1 MFPPYSTELAHHYC
15 LDVISKINNGQF
27 LLKQVAKESL
37 ERKNQGVMIGTLVC
51 WNQNKK
57 QREVLVA
64 VSGIAKKLEI
74 PESIFSGTTNYK
86 VVPDIA
92 NAKKISEALQKNDF
106 QIHQLTYE
114 INDLQKSLSD
124 DSKKNSEFQNQ
135 ITKQIQTISS
145 QRTKLTDASL
155 KKVFSL
161 YKFTSINHK
170 KVSLN
175 QIIKERNGK
184 LPPTGTGDCC
194 APKLLS
200 YAFQKK
206 LIPVSLDEVYYGQNT
221 KNKENGKSYPPC
233 DDRCGI
239 ILPHLL
245 GLKILYVDSQII
257 VVDKPS
263 MLLSVPGKTEDKQ
276 DCVVSRVKT
285 FIPNLQIQQPSVHRL
300 DMETS
305 GILVLALT
313 ENAHKNLSQ
322 QFATQKVQKK
332 YEAVLDGI
340 IEKSEGE
347 CAPKKGETEGEIQLK
362 FRVDLENRPH
372 QIYDE
377 EYGLLGIT
385 KWKKLGLETYIEPI
399 TKAKKKVTRI
409 EFIPVTGRT
418 HQLRLAASHKKGLGL
433 PIIGDSLYGT
443 CNSKQRLLLHAKEL
457 SFYHPTSNKLMH
469 FQSKPEF

>member
-15 LDVISKINNGQF
+15 LDVISKINAGQF
-27 LLKQVAKESL
+27 LLQHVAKESL

-51 WNQNKK
+51 WNKIKK

-64 VSGIAKKLEI
+64 VSGIAKKLII
-74 PESIFSGTTNYK
+74 PETFSNGATKYK

-92 NAKKISEALQKNDF
+92 NAEEISEALQKNDF
-106 QIHQLTYE
+106 QIHKFTYQ
-114 INDLQKSLSD
+114 INDLQKSLNE
-124 DSKKNSEFQNQ
+124 DSKINSENQSQIKNQ
-135 ITKQIQTISS
+135 IQNLTS

-161 YKFTSINHK
+161 YKFTSINQK
-170 KVSLN
+170 KISLN

-200 YAFQKK
+200 YAFSKK
-206 LIPVSLDEVYYGQNT
+206 LVPISLDEVYFGQNT

-233 DDRCGI
+233 DERCGI
-239 ILPHLL
+239 ILPYLL
-245 GLKILYVDSQII
+245 GLKILYKDSQII
-257 VVDKPS
+257 VVEKPS

-322 QFATQKVQKK
+322 QFATQKVKKK

-347 CAPKKGETEGEIQLK
+347 CAPKKGELEGEIQLK
-362 FRVDLENRPH
+362 FRVDINNRPH

-377 EYGLLGIT
+377 ENGLLGIT
-385 KWKKLGLETYIEPI
+385 KWKKLGIETYIEPI
-399 TKAKKKVTRI
+399 TNAKKKVTRI

-469 FQSKPEF
+469 FCSKPEF

>member
-74 PESIFSGTTNYK
+74 PKSFINVDTKYT

-92 NAKKISEALQKNDF
+92 NAQKISEALQKNDF
-106 QIHQLTYE
+106 QIHQLTYQ

-124 DSKKNSEFQNQ
+124 DSKTNSEFQNQ

-233 DDRCGI
+233 DDRCSI

-305 GILVLALT
+305 GIFVLALT

-347 CAPKKGETEGEIQLK
+347 CAPKKGETEGELQLK

>member
-1 MFPPYSTELAHHYC
+1 MFSPYSTELAHHYC
-15 LDVISKINNGQF
+15 LDVISKINDGQF
-27 LLKQVAKESL
+27 SLKQVAKESL

-51 WNQNKK
+51 WNESK
-57 QREVLVA
+57 QKREVLVA

-74 PESIFSGTTNYK
+74 PSNFSEYK

-92 NAKKISEALQKNDF
+92 NSEKISQALQKNDF
-106 QIHQLTYE
+106 EIHQLTYQ
-114 INDLQKSLSD
+114 INDLQDSLHQHQ
-124 DSKKNSEFQNQ
+124 KNQ
-135 ITKQIQTISS
+135 IQYQTNTTID
-145 QRTKLTDASL
+145 QLVKKRTKLTDASL

-161 YKFTSINHK
+161 YRFTTINYQ

-175 QIIKERNGK
+175 QIIKERKGK
-184 LPPTGTGDCC
+184 LPPTGIGDCC

-200 YAFQKK
+200 YAFSKK
-206 LIPVSLDEVYYGQNT
+206 LIPISLDEVYFGQNT

-233 DDRCGI
+233 DERCGI
-239 ILPHLL
+239 LLPYLL
-245 GLKILYVDSQII
+245 GLKILYIDSQII

-263 MLLSVPGKTEDKQ
+263 MLLSVPGRTEDKQ
-276 DCVVSRVKT
+276 DCVVSRVKK

-313 ENAHKNLSQ
+313 EQAHKNLSI
-322 QFATQKVQKK
+322 QFATQKVSKK

-340 IEKSEGE
+340 IEKSNGQL
-347 CAPKKGETEGEIQLK
+347 APKKGETEGEIQLK

-377 EYGLLGIT
+377 ENGLLGIT
-385 KWKKLGLETYIEPI
+385 KWKKLGVETYIEPI
-399 TKAKKKVTRI
+399 TNNKKKVTRI

-469 FQSKPEF
+469 FCSKPEF

>member
-74 PESIFSGTTNYK
+74 PKSFINIDTKYT

-92 NAKKISEALQKNDF
+92 NAQKISEALQKNDF

-114 INDLQKSLSD
+114 IKDLQKSLSD
-124 DSKKNSEFQNQ
+124 NSKTNSEFQNQ

-233 DDRCGI
+233 EDRCGI

-347 CAPKKGETEGEIQLK
+347 CAPKNGETEGEIQLK

>member
-74 PESIFSGTTNYK
+74 PESSGQTFIKYT

-92 NAKKISEALQKNDF
+92 NAQKISEALQKNDF

-114 INDLQKSLSD
+114 IDDLQKSLSD
-124 DSKKNSEFQNQ
+124 DSKTNSEFQNQ

-245 GLKILYVDSQII
+245 GLKILYIDSQII

-263 MLLSVPGKTEDKQ
+263 MLLSVPGKTDDKQ

-399 TKAKKKVTRI
+399 TNAQKKVTRI

-418 HQLRLAASHKKGLGL
+418 HQLRLAASHKKGLGF

-443 CNSKQRLLLHAKEL
+443 CNAKQRLLLHAKEL

-469 FQSKPEF
+469 FFSKPEF

>member
-51 WNQNKK
+51 WNKNKK

-92 NAKKISEALQKNDF
+92 NAQKISEALQKNDF

-124 DSKKNSEFQNQ
+124 DSKTNSEFQNQ

-145 QRTKLTDASL
+145 QRTKLTDVSL